1 MQVKIKKGRDK
12 LRSALFQ
19 RGDIVHDIIIHAGM
33 TSKEKK
39 QTKKNELEQG
49 FIDLGSPN
57 QYPVDDQPGKPEID
71 EPLTS
76 RDSRLHSQTHFPRRL
91 DW

>member
-1 MQVKIKKGRDK
+1 MHGQ
-12 LRSALFQ
+12 
-19 RGDIVHDIIIHAGM
+19 IIHAGM
-33 TSKEKK
+33 GKEEKK
-39 QTKKNELEQG
+39 QTEKSELEQG
-49 FIDLGSPN
+49 FVNLGSPN

-91 DW
+91 DF